1 VSRTN
6 DRKKVFKEL
15 LAQYCPSCFFG
26 ACPPDAG
33 FPRVEY
39 DFKQLPVDNVPYEK
53 IILTLNCYDKS
64 QTETIDAFV
73 DSLINGID
81 QSIFY
86 TESVYYQF
94 YYGKDRQPILE
105 TDKTIKRIMLTFE
118 VRIYLR
124 SEL

>member
-1 VSRTN
+1 MSRTN
-6 DRKKVFKEL
+6 DHKKVFKNL
-15 LAQYCPSCFFG
+15 LSQYCPSCFFG

-39 DFKQLPVDNVPYEK
+39 DFKQLAVDNVPYEK
-53 IILTLNCYDKS
+53 IILTLNCYDKN

-73 DSLINGID
+73 DNLINGID
-81 QSIFY
+81 LSIFY

-94 YYGKDRQPILE
+94 YYGKDRQPVLE
-105 TDKTIKRIMLTFE
+105 ADKTIKRIMLTFE

-124 SEL
+124 SEQ